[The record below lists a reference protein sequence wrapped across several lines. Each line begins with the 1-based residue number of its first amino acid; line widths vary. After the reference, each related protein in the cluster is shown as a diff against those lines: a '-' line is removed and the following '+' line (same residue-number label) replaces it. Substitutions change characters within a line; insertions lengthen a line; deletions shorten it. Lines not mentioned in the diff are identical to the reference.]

1 MIFAWIMGADSSGGR
16 RESTKPKK
24 RENVSKPMTFMV
36 AAACEP

>member
-1 MIFAWIMGADSSGGR
+1 MGADSSGGR

-36 AAACEP
+36 AAACEEP